1 MTMKLN
7 ASIELKSRLTHA
19 AENGSVI
26 AADILTEIRRN
37 ADVAEIIRGSY
48 NFFSTKRKRSTMEN
62 YQRIRIMV
70 TACNKDLANENFPD
84 RNNPQAPWFPEN
96 RADLEPA
103 KFVRL
108 FKNLP
113 EYPDADMAYFASAIC
128 IDSKV
133 TVKLL
138 EGVQDFFEAYNG
150 ENYGNTA
157 DSSESCL
164 HNSCM
169 RHEGTARNAA
179 DFYANFAGAKILV
192 ARDSGSNVLARA
204 VVWENVKSLSES
216 VPAAGLSM
224 LDRVYYTHS
233 FVAEM
238 MKEHARGLGITFR
251 KTYND
256 FSHSKDVTAL
266 NDCADSGIERG
277 RPYCLQLAVEVP
289 AHRWHK
295 KGAPY
300 MDTFFSVYLD
310 GDSME
315 LRNFESVGAIATLR
329 NTGGN
334 ATQIRKVCPNCGSL
348 HSLADSAFCTDCRLQ
363 LFRRTEF
370 GDVMR
375 SGVVEYGGRAY
386 PSVLFKKK
394 RPKPAMRLYL
404 QVKKLYMA

>member
-1 MTMKLN
+1 MKLN
-7 ASIELKSRLTHA
+7 ASIELKSRLAHA

-26 AADILTEIRRN
+26 AADILTEIKRN

-48 NFFSTKRKRSTMEN
+48 NFFSTKRKRSNMEN

-96 RADLEPA
+96 RADLEPS

-108 FKNLP
+108 FRNLP
-113 EYPDADMAYFASAIC
+113 EYSDNDLAYFASAIC

-133 TVKLL
+133 TVRLF

-150 ENYGNTA
+150 ENYGHTA

-179 DFYANFAGAKILV
+179 DFYVNFAGAKILV
-192 ARDSGSNVLARA
+192 ARDSGNNVLGRA
-204 VVWENVKSLSES
+204 VVWKNVKSLSEDT
-216 VPAAGLSM
+216 PAAGLTM

-238 MKEHARGLGITFR
+238 MREHARSLGITLR
-251 KTYND
+251 KAYND
-256 FSHSKDVTAL
+256 FSHTKEVTAL
-266 NDCADSGIERG
+266 NDDVDSEIRRG
-277 RPYCLQLAVEVP
+277 NPYYLRLAVEVP
-289 AHRWHK
+289 AHKWHK

-300 MDTFFSVYLD
+300 MDTFFSVHLD
-310 GDSME
+310 RDGME
-315 LRNFESVGAIATLR
+315 LRNFDSVEAIATLR
-329 NTGGN
+329 NTSGS
-334 ATQIRKVCPNCGSL
+334 ATRMRMICPNCGSVHNL
-348 HSLADSAFCTDCRLQ
+348 TDNAFCPACRRLLYQ
-363 LFRRTEF
+363 HTEF

-404 QVKKLYMA
+404 QVDKLYMA